1 MSCFVIFFICSI
13 NQIVDRIFHGN
24 MIRFPAWL
32 WYRSSELR
40 WGWATPIIV
49 QSFYDKRS
57 NKLQLFSF
65 QKKMSPLT
73 HLINILKI
81 YQNQLSGTLSNLHKS
96 NMAAAVP
103 VKMIAFPLKMLQQ
116 HVIPLF
122 HMILLWEI
130 QIWYCFNDITQFKQ
144 LISITIDE
152 AYARLIEIYSSFV
165 HNLLADIFSKC

>member
-1 MSCFVIFFICSI
+1 MFLVSSCSGLCPIHWSQVLHRERKCS
-13 NQIVDRIFHGN
+13 
-24 MIRFPAWL
+24 W
-32 WYRSSELR
+32 SSTDNLLL
-40 WGWATPIIV
+40 V

-65 QKKMSPLT
+65 QKKMSPLN
-73 HLINILKI
+73 HLINISKI

-130 QIWYCFNDITQFKQ
+130 QILYCFNDITQFKQ
-144 LISITIDE
+144 LISIIVDE
-152 AYARLIEIYSSFV
+152 AYARLIEIYSSFLSV